1 MEQNYS
7 LAPPVEVIGLARPT
21 LLLTNVFTLYR
32 DQFPRWF
39 GIMAPT
45 SILASAVLW
54 VANQRITAIN
64 RSIPFAEMKY
74 HRWEIAAI
82 MALRFGSYFVS
93 WLLGC
98 FALAGIATVVNNLD
112 PEDVDSPWRHDSHQR
127 AREHFGAI
135 VLAAAFTFCAFLA
148 GMAVGGFV
156 VSAVIR
162 VVGWSHFAWFNYG
175 ASLASSVA
183 VASVVCW
190 LGMTIPLIVA
200 GNTGVWA
207 AVKKSLKLSNGYEGG
222 LFWLVVQSVAG
233 SFVAVYATYYGLRFL
248 FPDHLRYTLWYGWL
262 VYIVAVLA
270 GAAVEP
276 PIFIGFSL
284 LADPDQLKASTLPRP
299 QHPPYID

>member
-7 LAPPVEVIGLARPT
+7 LAPPVEVVPVSRPGV
-21 LLLTNVFTLYR
+21 LLKNVFTLYR

-39 GIMAPT
+39 GITAPT

-54 VANQRITAIN
+54 VANERITAIS
-64 RSIPFAEMKY
+64 RSIPFGEMKY
-74 HRWEIAAI
+74 HIGEVAAI
-82 MALRFGSYFVS
+82 TALRFGSYFVS

-112 PEDVDSPWRHDSHQR
+112 PEDGDSPWRHDSHQR

-135 VLAAAFTFCAFLA
+135 ALAAAFTFCTFLA
-148 GMAVGGFV
+148 GMVVGEFV
-156 VSAVIR
+156 VSAAIR
-162 VVGWSHFAWFNYG
+162 VVGWSHFARFNYG
-175 ASLASSVA
+175 VSLASSVV

-207 AVKKSLKLSNGYEGG
+207 AVKKSVELSNGYEGG

-233 SFVAVYATYYGLRFL
+233 SLLAGYATYYGLRLL
-248 FPDHLRYTLWYGWL
+248 FPHHLRYTLWYGWL
-262 VYIVAVLA
+262 VYLVAVLA

-284 LADPDQLKASTLPRP
+284 LAHPDQLKASLLPRS
-299 QHPPYID
+299 QQSPYID